1 MYICI
6 SCIYI
11 YVYNVYI
18 YVGIMDLHNGQIT
31 VASEGE
37 GKGCA
42 FTVKIPMLRYSSLIV
57 PTGRI
62 SAPSI
67 SLPRP
72 SFLHLSDSKMLMT
85 PCDIETSAPVLVDKT
100 SKCPSLEVEKTKT
113 LPPLEVLVVD
123 DSNLNR

>member
-1 MYICI
+1 MYVYIN
-6 SCIYI
+6 IYL

-18 YVGIMDLHNGQIT
+18 YVGIMDLHNGQIFVT
-31 VASEGE
+31 SDGE

-42 FTVKIPMLRYSSLIV
+42 FTVKIPMLLKVPIGPMSS
-57 PTGRI
+57 PT
-62 SAPSI
+62 S

-72 SFLHLSDSKMLMT
+72 SFLHLSDSKMLMS
-85 PCDIETSAPVLVDKT
+85 PRDIEISAPELVSKTISIDKY
-100 SKCPSLEVEKTKT
+100 CPSFEVDKTKT